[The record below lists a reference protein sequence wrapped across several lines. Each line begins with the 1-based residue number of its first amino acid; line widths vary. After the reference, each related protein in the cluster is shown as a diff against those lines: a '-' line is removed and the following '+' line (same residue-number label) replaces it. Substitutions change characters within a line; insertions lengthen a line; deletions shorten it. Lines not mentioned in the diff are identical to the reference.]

1 MPIDRVVVNSSP
13 LIVLFS
19 SGQEVLLGQLWHEVL
34 VPGAVWREVLAGGPQ
49 DPAAQQW
56 PTISWARQVEVPVI
70 APVIAA
76 WDLGLGESE
85 VLTFALTHP
94 GYRAMVDVVPPQQ
107 RLEARRAGAE
117 LLRDFPAGAGDLR
130 GSGAECWSPRQ
141 SSYISDRMT
150 VALLFNGIKQLQRFR
165 VVPEQTVIVPALC
178 SQILLRALLRQR

>member
-19 SGQEVLLGQLWHEVL
+19 SGQEALLGQLWHEVL

-49 DPAAQQW
+49 DTAAQQL
-56 PTISWARQVEVPVI
+56 PTISWARQVEISDI

-94 GYRAMVDVVPPQQ
+94 GYRAMVDDAG
-107 RLEARRAGAE
+107 ARRCARTFGIPILGTGGA
-117 LLRDFPAGAGDLR
+117 LILAKRR
-130 GSGAECWSPRQ
+130 GLIA
-141 SSYISDRMT
+141 
-150 VALLFNGIKQLQRFR
+150 
-165 VVPEQTVIVPALC
+165 
-178 SQILLRALLRQR
+178 